1 MQPVQG
7 FLSLYSA
14 GRFNA
19 ALEWDQGIGNYANT
33 ARGHGRI
40 GTPNYS
46 RVTEDLYAEASGR
59 WTRCRDHLEAVPP
72 ELPPWA
78 ERRGYPGE

>member
-1 MQPVQG
+1 MQQVQG
-7 FLSLYSA
+7 FLSLYSV

-19 ALEWDQGIGNYANT
+19 ALEWNQGIRNYANT

-40 GTPNYS
+40 GTANYS

-59 WTRCRDHLEAVPP
+59 WTRYRDHFEAVLP

-78 ERRGYPGE
+78 ERMGYPSE